1 MFSRDQ
7 VLALMRDRV
16 HHPAGMRELLQILKV
31 PRDDRP
37 SFKRHVNALVSSGDL
52 IQIRGHRFGLPEK
65 MDLYVGR
72 LQAHPAGY
80 GFVTPDRPLES
91 GGDIYISGPHL
102 NEAMHGD
109 RVVVRIERVMKDGGR
124 AEGRIIRILERANQ
138 SIIGRYDRGDFGYVI
153 PFDRRV
159 LMDIFIPPGQEGGAD
174 AGEMVIVELTRWPT
188 QARGAVG
195 RVVDVLG
202 DIDAPGV
209 DTEII
214 IRTHGIPDAHSAE
227 AIAEATRLGTAV
239 TERDMRGRTDF
250 RAVTTVTIDGEHA
263 RDFDDAIT
271 IERLPNGN
279 FWLGVHIA
287 DVSHY
292 VQEDSALDREAYDR
306 GTSVYFPERAV
317 HMFPSELATGL
328 CSLNPHVDRLV
339 QSCLMEVDRHGQVVR
354 SEFHDGV
361 INSDERMTYTAVN
374 GILTNRDPE
383 LMKQYAPLVPMFEL
397 MQELFQILNDARRRR
412 GSIDFDLNE
421 AEVVMGEAGRV
432 EAIIALERNVAHR
445 LIEEFMLLANETVAS
460 YLEGQNA
467 PTLYRVHEE
476 PDIPKV
482 AKFEDF
488 ISGFGYSL
496 GAPLTALRPRHF
508 QKLIERIHGKPEEK
522 PIAFLMLRTMQKARY
537 APENLGHFGLAA
549 PSYTHFTSPIR
560 RYPDLVVHRTL
571 RAARHAALTTHHQ
584 APALA
589 THHQAPAPSTQHP
602 APSTSDEELAEA
614 LPEIARHTSEMER
627 RADDAERELLQWK
640 KVKFMADKVGD
651 EFEGYVT
658 GVASFGLF
666 VELVGPFVEGLVHVS
681 TMADDYYRFVESGHL
696 LRGENTH
703 KVYRLGDKVRVQ
715 VIRVNMEQ
723 RQVDF
728 GLVEILDRVRV
739 ERGDGSPHGARGPRS
754 SQRTRTKHDGKT
766 AHRAGKPRGPS
777 APRPGRR
784 ERQQRNR
791 RPR

>member
-7 VLALMRDRV
+7 VLALMRERV
-16 HHPAGMRELLQILKV
+16 HHPAAMRELLQVLKV
-31 PRDDRP
+31 PRDERTT
-37 SFKRHVNALVSSGDL
+37 FKRHVKSLVSSGEL

-72 LQAHPAGY
+72 LQTHPAGY
-80 GFVTPDRPLES
+80 GFVTPERPLDS
-91 GGDIYISGPHL
+91 GGDIYVSGPHL

-109 RVVVRIERVMKDGGR
+109 RVVVRIERIRDDAR
-124 AEGRIIRILERANQ
+124 AEGRVIRILERANEW
-138 SIIGRYDRGDFGYVI
+138 IVGRYDRDENGMGYVV

-159 LMDIFIPPGQEGGAD
+159 LMDIFIPPGQEGGAS
-174 AGEMVIVELTRWPT
+174 AREMVTVELTRWPT
-188 QARGAVG
+188 STRGAVG
-195 RVVDVLG
+195 RVADVLG

-214 IRTHGIPDAHSAE
+214 IRKYGIPDAHSDE
-227 AIAEATRLGTAV
+227 AVREAVRLGTTV
-239 TERDMRGRTDF
+239 SERDLHGRTDF
-250 RAVTTVTIDGEHA
+250 RNFPTVTIDGEHA

-271 IERLPNGN
+271 IEKLPNGN
-279 FWLGVHIA
+279 FSLGVHIA

-292 VQEDSALDREAYDR
+292 VQEGSALDREAYER

-317 HMFPSELATGL
+317 HMFPAELATGL

-339 QSCLMEVDRHGQVVR
+339 QSCLMEIDRRGQVVR
-354 SEFHDGV
+354 YEFHDGV
-361 INSDERMTYTAVN
+361 INSTERMTYTAVN
-374 GILTNRDPE
+374 GILTDRDPQ
-383 LMKQYAPLVPMFEL
+383 LLKQYAELVPMFEQ

-421 AEVVMGEAGRV
+421 AEVIMDEGGVV

-445 LIEEFMLLANETVAS
+445 MIEEFMLLANETVAS
-460 YLEGQNA
+460 YLEAQQA
-467 PTLYRVHEE
+467 PTLYRIHEE
-476 PDIPKV
+476 PDILKV

-496 GAPLTALRPRHF
+496 AAPVNALRPRHF

-560 RYPDLVVHRTL
+560 RYPDLVVHRAL
-571 RAARHAALTTHHQ
+571 RAARHAALSEEAREEWT
-584 APALA
+584 
-589 THHQAPAPSTQHP
+589 
-602 APSTSDEELAEA
+602 EEL
-614 LPEIARHTSEMER
+614 PEVARHTSEMER

-666 VELVGPFVEGLVHVS
+666 IELVEHFVEGLVHVS
-681 TMADDYYRFVESGHL
+681 TMADDYYRFVESAHL

-703 KVYRLGDKVRVQ
+703 KVYRLGDKVKVQ

-723 RQVDF
+723 RQVDL
-728 GLVEILDRVRV
+728 GLVEILERVR
-739 ERGDGSPHGARGPRS
+739 EGERGPRRS
-754 SQRTRTKHDGKT
+754 
-766 AHRAGKPRGPS
+766 RATPKFEKKGRKQ
-777 APRPGRR
+777 RPGKRAR
-784 ERQQRNR
+784 HMRKRGHR
-791 RPR
+791 